1 MQTSKHFQL
10 LNIRIDILFA
20 IFLVLQPIFD
30 IYRTFWGDTF
40 SIGPFAIEE
49 FVNLGM
55 LGLLF
60 LISLLQT
67 IHRKQSKNLL
77 PYGLYFALIAVY
89 LVLHCTNIQQFDQSI
104 LPAASIHLLT
114 ECYYIFRTYLCPLLL
129 MFLFWKNGMEDL
141 LFARTIKVITC
152 IISGV
157 IVVTN
162 LLGISLVAYSGE
174 NQQIAGSIFS
184 WPMLTPSMTEAELAM
199 YTSKGWFQ
207 SSNQISALLFSLCP
221 IIVKEVIK
229 KPSWSNSLLLTLQVI
244 SMTMLG
250 TRTASLG
257 CILVIVAMTLVL
269 LALHILHLERI
280 RKVRALPILLLIV
293 LLGSLLSYCSPG
305 QLSKRLN
312 EQEAIIE
319 RPEAEEAKPSGQNSV
334 SLAEY
339 LEEYAYNYY
348 INDWFL
354 EIYPVSGDEA
364 FWREVIARDRT
375 LNMDNRSFKIEML
388 QRIKERNARTDD
400 TLYGMGYTSNV
411 PYTERDYVYQ
421 YYIFG
426 ILGVVL
432 LMGPFL
438 FALGYGGLRLL
449 LHPRQYLTLEN
460 CALLMALGCMLCI
473 AFFSGH
479 VFGILINMLFLGTY
493 AGKLLSNLKTSRVC
507 EDAQV

>member
-1 MQTSKHFQL
+1 MQRSKHFRFID
-10 LNIRIDILFA
+10 IRLDILFA
-20 IFLVLQPIFD
+20 VFLILQPVID
-30 IYRTFWGDTF
+30 IYRTFWGDTL

-49 FVNLGM
+49 LLNLGM
-55 LGLLF
+55 LGFLF
-60 LISLLQT
+60 LIALLQS
-67 IHRKQSKNLL
+67 IQRKQGRSLF
-77 PYGLYFALIAVY
+77 PYGLYFGLISVY
-89 LVLHCTNIQQFDQSI
+89 LVLHCINILQFDQSI
-104 LPAASIHLLT
+104 LPAAAIDLLT

-141 LFARTIKVITC
+141 LFARTIKLIVC
-152 IISGV
+152 IISGI
-157 IVVTN
+157 IVATN
-162 LLGISLVAYSGE
+162 LLRISLVAYSGE

-184 WPMLTPSMTEAELAM
+184 WPTLTTSMTEGELAM

-207 SSNQISALLFSLCP
+207 SANQISALLFSLCP

-229 KPSWSNSLLLTLQVI
+229 KPSWSNSLLLTLQVL

-269 LALHILHLERI
+269 LALHILHLEYI
-280 RKVRALPILLLIV
+280 RKVRIFPILLLVV
-293 LLGSLLSYCSPG
+293 LMGSLLSYCSPG

-312 EQEAIIE
+312 EQEAVVE
-319 RPEAEEAKPSGQNSV
+319 RPTAEETKPSVQSPV
-334 SLAEY
+334 SLADY
-339 LEEYAYNYY
+339 LDKYAYNYY

-364 FWREVIARDRT
+364 FWKEIVSRDRT

-426 ILGVVL
+426 ILGVIL

-449 LHPRQYLTLEN
+449 LRPRQYLTLEN
-460 CALLMALGCMLCI
+460 CSLLMALGCMLCI

-479 VFGILINMLFLGTY
+479 VFGILINMLFMGTY
-493 AGKLLSNLKTSRVC
+493 AGKLLSNLKVIHIH
-507 EDAQV
+507 EGKQA